1 MRRATGGYSSLVLN
15 QTEEIRR
22 KAADSD
28 ALDAAI
34 RLGLVAYGL
43 VHLLI
48 AWIAVQLALGHDEG
62 QASAK
67 GAMQELAGKPLG
79 GVLVWAVAIGMFC
92 LVVWRLLEAGFGH
105 RDADEAKR
113 PWLRVMSL
121 GKAAVYGAIGIS
133 GVKVALGSGTSG
145 QSKSLT
151 AKVMDWP
158 AGTWI
163 IGVVGLVILGVG
175 IAHVRKGLSDDYRDG
190 LSAEGKR
197 GEAGTTYLLL
207 GKVGYVA
214 KGVTICSVG
223 ALFGYAA
230 ISHDPNRSGGLDTAL
245 RTVLEQP
252 YGPFLLCALALG
264 LGCFGLFCLARAR
277 HLST

>member
-1 MRRATGGYSSLVLN
+1 MPH
-15 QTEEIRR
+15 QTEDIRR

-28 ALDAAI
+28 WLDGAV
-34 RLGLVAYGL
+34 RLGLTAYGL

-48 AWIAVQLALGHDEG
+48 AWIAIQLAFGHDKG
-62 QASAK
+62 QASAQ
-67 GAMQELAGKPLG
+67 GAMKELAGKPLG

-92 LVVWRLLEAGFGH
+92 LVVWRLLEAAVGH
-105 RDADEAKR
+105 RDADDSKR
-113 PWLRVMSL
+113 PWLRLLSL
-121 GKAAVYGAIGIS
+121 GKAVVYGAIGVS
-133 GVKVALGSGTSG
+133 GVKVATGSGGSG
-145 QSKSLT
+145 QGTSTT

-163 IGVVGLVILGVG
+163 IGAVGLVIIGVG
-175 IAHVRKGLSDDYRDG
+175 VAHIRKGLSDDYREG
-190 LSAEGKR
+190 LTAEGKS
-197 GEAGTTYLLL
+197 GDAGTAYLLL

-214 KGVTICSVG
+214 KGVVICSVG

-252 YGPFLLCALALG
+252 YGPLLLCVLALG

-277 HLST
+277 HLSK

>member
-1 MRRATGGYSSLVLN
+1 VLH
-15 QTEEIRR
+15 QTEELRR

-28 ALDAAI
+28 VLDAAI
-34 RLGLVAYGL
+34 RLGFVAYGL

-48 AWIAVQLALGHDEG
+48 AWISVQLAFGHDQG
-62 QASAK
+62 QASAQ
-67 GAMQELAGKPLG
+67 GAMQELAGEPLG
-79 GVLVWAVAIGMFC
+79 GALVWAVAVGMFA
-92 LVVWRLLEAGFGH
+92 LVVWRLLEAAVGH
-105 RDADEAKR
+105 QDAEAAKR

-121 GKAAVYGAIGIS
+121 GKAVVYGAIGIS
-133 GVKVALGSGTSG
+133 GARVALGSGSSG
-145 QSKSLT
+145 QGRSTT
-151 AKVMDWP
+151 ARVMDWP

-163 IGVVGLVILGVG
+163 IGAVGLVIVGVG
-175 IAHVRKGLSDDYRDG
+175 VAHVRKGLSDEYRDG

-197 GEAGTTYLLL
+197 GGAGAAYVLF

-214 KGVTICSVG
+214 KGLAIGGVG
-223 ALFGYAA
+223 ALFAFAA
-230 ISHDPNRSGGLDTAL
+230 VSHDPNRSGGLDTAL

>member
-1 MRRATGGYSSLVLN
+1 MLDQHDLRR
-15 QTEEIRR
+15 E
-22 KAADSD
+22 AADSD
-28 ALDAAI
+28 WLDAAI
-34 RLGLVAYGL
+34 RFGFVAYGV

-48 AWIAVQLALGHDEG
+48 AWLAIQLAFGHQKH
-62 QASAK
+62 QASPH
-67 GAMQELAGKPLG
+67 GAMKELAGKPLG

-92 LVVWRLLEAGFGH
+92 LVVWRLLEAAFGH
-105 RDADEAKR
+105 RDAKDTER
-113 PWLRVMSL
+113 WRLRAASL
-121 GKAAVYGAIGIS
+121 GKAIVYGAIGAS
-133 GVKVALGSGTSG
+133 AVSTALGGGGSGDQKDRSF
-145 QSKSLT
+145 T

-158 AGTWI
+158 AGTWLVGLI
-163 IGVVGLVILGVG
+163 GLVIVCVGV
-175 IAHVRKGLSDDYRDG
+175 AHIRKGLSDELRDS
-190 LSAEGKR
+190 LSAEGKS
-197 GEAGTTYLLL
+197 GESGSAYLLL

-214 KGVTICSVG
+214 KGLAIAAIG

-252 YGPFLLCALALG
+252 YGPALLCALALG